1 MRFVHSV
8 LAMATAALV
17 ACGGEKA
24 AQNKPST
31 ATSGSEAG
39 STATAAAAPSS
50 TAAAPAAPAA
60 PAAQGPMTVPSWM
73 KVDKGAKTVTLD
85 IHAGQTAANNH
96 WNFNGHYKGDATIT
110 VPEGY
115 KITIKFTND
124 DPSLAHSIGVDSAYT
139 TFPATFTN
147 PQPIFPGAISSNPT
161 DMTKATQP
169 KQSETLKFTAAKAG
183 SYTLNC
189 FIPGHALTGMW
200 IRFDVSADGKAGV
213 TTS

>member
-1 MRFVHSV
+1 MRIVHSV

-24 AQNKPST
+24 AQNKPN
-31 ATSGSEAG
+31 TSAPGGEAG
-39 STATAAAAPSS
+39 STATGAAAPSS
-50 TAAAPAAPAA
+50 SAAAPAAPA
-60 PAAQGPMTVPSWM
+60 PTAQGPMTVPSWM

-96 WNFNGHYKGDATIT
+96 WNFNGHFKGDATIT

-115 KITIKFTND
+115 KVTIKFTND

-169 KQSETLKFTAAKAG
+169 KHSETLKFTAAKAG
-183 SYTLNC
+183 DYTLNC

>member
-1 MRFVHSV
+1 MRIVYSA
-8 LAMATAALV
+8 LAMTMAVLV

-24 AQNKPST
+24 AQNKPNTST
-31 ATSGSEAG
+31 PGSEAG

-50 TAAAPAAPAA
+50 TAAAPAAAA

-96 WNFNGHYKGDATIT
+96 WNFNGHFKGDATIT

-169 KQSETLKFTAAKAG
+169 KQSQTLTFTASKAG
-183 SYTLNC
+183 NYTLNC

-200 IRFDVSADGKAGV
+200 IGFDVSADGKAGV
-213 TTS
+213 STS